1 MAGYY
6 FSAGSRFLIK
16 GNEYLVRKELER
28 DYELENLNY
37 EQTELWKKDELLKLW
52 WEGSLIFRKNEAEQ
66 DYIRVQNID
75 DLDTKSK
82 NEAIRRYKILEPVIK
97 GDILPSEI
105 KGYIE
110 SLNGEVKKSAF
121 YEWKKRWE
129 CTEDIRAL
137 VAFKSGP
144 KGPKISQEIQKIL
157 DGAIDHYLKHYV
169 YEGLKYTIEDIYS
182 EFATRIDE
190 ENIGR
195 DKMEKL
201 NYVSRSKVRRR
212 FMELVDI
219 YKVDLPKK
227 GSVLA
232 KLKRDGVKEEVIAA
246 RPLQRVEIDW
256 TPVDLMLI
264 DPADLKPKRPNLIYA
279 VDKCTGMPLGFFV
292 TFKPVDS
299 LALKQCLI
307 HLIMPK
313 IYLKELYP
321 LVENEWVA
329 HGVPHSIVVDNA
341 SVNDS
346 YEFEE
351 ACLQLG
357 VKEVQFC
364 KIDAGYQK
372 GTIERAFRRLNTM
385 FIHNQKGTTFSNFI
399 EKGRYDSQK
408 KACIT
413 IQGFIYMAH
422 LGMVDIVANS
432 YDQRRGNSPH
442 NLWVQG
448 IEDNKRLMLQIPRS
462 IDSLKIILMGGSELR
477 IIQQQGVVI
486 QNEYYFSPELME
498 LKNLLEKFKR
508 EEEKVRVRFDLND
521 MRKVYVYDPINNK
534 YITAEFTGLKR
545 KKVNLDLPVPYLALE
560 LDSKK
565 RTETKKTFNPSNR
578 AKTKRKMELIREQ
591 DEKKIKKWKRNK
603 EQMDSNYEDSDFI
616 YETVLKPVQDG
627 TNCKA
632 IITTESNINVP
643 SINDEIR
650 IIDEEPAVK
659 QKDEKKYESQT
670 HKEENWY
677 IEYDDT
683 DVEDLP
689 SWDVTMKKDKKEL
702 A

>member
-1 MAGYY
+1 MGGYY
-6 FSAGSRFLIK
+6 FSAGSRFLIRD
-16 GNEYLVRKELER
+16 NEYLVRKELEK

-37 EQTELWKKDELLKLW
+37 QQIELWKKDELLKLW
-52 WEGSLIFRKNEAEQ
+52 WEGTLIFRIKEEEKN
-66 DYIRVQNID
+66 YIRVQNLD
-75 DLDTKSK
+75 DLDEKSK
-82 NEAIRRYKILEPVIK
+82 NEAIKRYKILEPVIK
-97 GDILPSEI
+97 GNILPSEI
-105 KGYIE
+105 KGYLN
-110 SLNGEVKKSAF
+110 SLNGQVKKSAF

-137 VAFKSGP
+137 VAFRSGP
-144 KGPKISQEIQKIL
+144 KGPKISEDIQKIL
-157 DGAIDHYLKHYV
+157 DGAIEHYLEHYV
-169 YEGLKYTIEDIYS
+169 YEGLNYTIEDIHS
-182 EFATRIDE
+182 EFALRIDE
-190 ENIGR
+190 ENLNR
-195 DKMEKL
+195 DELEKL

-232 KLKRDGVKEEVIAA
+232 KLKRDGVKEEVVAT

-279 VDKCTGMPLGFFV
+279 VDKCTGMPMGFFV

-299 LALKQCLI
+299 MALKQCLI

-313 IYLKELYP
+313 TYLKELYP

-329 HGVPHSIVVDNA
+329 HGIPHSIVVDNA

-372 GTIERAFRRLNTM
+372 GTIERAFRKLNTM

-408 KACIT
+408 EACIT

-432 YDQRRGNSPH
+432 FDKRRGNSPH

-462 IDSLKIILMGGSELR
+462 IEALKIILMGGSELR

-486 QNEYYFSPELME
+486 QNEYYYSTELME

-508 EEEKVRVRFDLND
+508 VDEKVRVRFDLCD

-545 KKVNLDLPVPYLALE
+545 KKVNIDLPVPYMALE
-560 LDSKK
+560 LDSQK
-565 RTETKKTFNPSNR
+565 RTETRKTFSPSNR
-578 AKTKRKMELIREQ
+578 AKAKRKMELIREQ
-591 DEKKIKKWKRNK
+591 DEKQIKKWKRNNEK
-603 EQMDSNYEDSDFI
+603 VESEYQNSDYI
-616 YETVLKPVQDG
+616 SETVLKPAQEG
-627 TNCKA
+627 NNSNS
-632 IITTESNINVP
+632 IITTETNIDVP
-643 SINDEIR
+643 LVNDEIR
-650 IIDEEPAVK
+650 IIDNGPEVK
-659 QKDEKKYESQT
+659 QRNKKKSEPQIV
-670 HKEENWY
+670 KEAEWY

-683 DVEDLP
+683 EDDDLP